1 MTLKP
6 NLLFLP
12 HRIPYPPDKGEKIR
26 AWQFLRGLARD
37 YRVYLGTFVDDP
49 RDRQFT
55 QVVAGECEDCCF
67 VDLHP
72 FPAKVKA
79 LSGLVTGRS
88 LTEVYYR
95 NRQLSRWISELA
107 TRVDLDRVLVYS
119 SAMAQFAPSIT
130 GRRVID
136 YVDVDSDKWRQYG
149 ASRRGPA
156 RWIYSRE
163 SSRLAAYEQGLAAE
177 FDAGV
182 FVSAAEAE
190 FFRERVPF
198 AANRIHAIDN
208 GVDADFFSPERD
220 YPNPYGA
227 DDLPMV
233 FTGAMDYWPN
243 VDAVT
248 FFAREVMPAVRR
260 AHPRAVFYIVGG
272 RPSSAVKSLG
282 QLPGVHVTG
291 RVPDVRPYVSH
302 ARVAVA
308 PLRLAR
314 GVQNKVLEALAM
326 AKPVLASPAALEGLD
341 AEEGRHLALAQTAAD
356 FSDAAVSMLKSDN
369 AEMGVQGRRL
379 VVERYAWD
387 ASVARLRDLL
397 EGSEVRSSGGG
408 RVVDAAEV
416 APAGGS
422 A

>member
-1 MTLKP
+1 MTAKP
-6 NLLFLP
+6 SLLFLS

-37 YRVYLGTFVDDP
+37 YRVYLGTFIDDP

-55 QVVAGECEDCCF
+55 DVVAGECEECCF

-72 FPAKVKA
+72 FSAKLKS
-79 LSGLVTGRS
+79 LSGLGTGRS

-95 NRQLSRWISELA
+95 NGRLSRWTAGLA
-107 TRVDLDRVLVYS
+107 ARVGLDRVLVYS
-119 SAMAQFAPSIT
+119 SAMAQFAPRID
-130 GRRVID
+130 GRRVVD
-136 YVDVDSDKWRQYG
+136 YVDVDSDKWRQYA

-156 RWIYSRE
+156 RWIYARE
-163 SSRLAAYEQGLAAE
+163 SRRLAAYEQALAAE

-182 FVSAAEAE
+182 FVSAAEAR
-190 FFRERVPF
+190 FFQERVPLV
-198 AANRIHAIDN
+198 ADRIHAIDN
-208 GVDADFFSPERD
+208 GVDTDFFSPERD
-220 YPNPYGA
+220 YPNPYDA
-227 DDLPMV
+227 DDLPIV

-260 AHPRAVFYIVGG
+260 VQPRAVFYIVGG
-272 RPSSAVKSLG
+272 RPSPAVKSLQ

-302 ARVAVA
+302 ARISVA

-326 AKPVLASPAALEGLD
+326 AKPVLVSPAALEGLV
-341 AEEGRHLALAQTAAD
+341 AEEGRHLAVARTAAD
-356 FSDAAVSMLKSDN
+356 FSESAVSLLEGDH
-369 AEMGVQGRRL
+369 AQLGARGRQL
-379 VVERYAWD
+379 VTERYAWE
-387 ASVARLRDLL
+387 ASVARLKELL
-397 EGSEVRSSGGG
+397 EGKALGSSVSGQIDG
-408 RVVDAAEV
+408 VVER
-416 APAGGS
+416 AGG
-422 A
+422 AV